1 MQLVKGL
8 ENKTYEGQ
16 LRELGYREK
25 GGLRRDLTALHN
37 YLKGRH
43 REEGVSL
50 FSQLKSERM
59 ERNGLKLHQEMF
71 RSAIRKNLFTEGR
84 QALKWAVQGS
94 GGVQGWNPHPWR
106 QLRDVWTWH

>member
-8 ENKTYEGQ
+8 ENKTYKGQ

-50 FSQLKSERM
+50 FS
-59 ERNGLKLHQEMF
+59 
-71 RSAIRKNLFTEGR
+71 LF
-84 QALKWAVQGS
+84 V
-94 GGVQGWNPHPWR
+94 
-106 QLRDVWTWH
+106 